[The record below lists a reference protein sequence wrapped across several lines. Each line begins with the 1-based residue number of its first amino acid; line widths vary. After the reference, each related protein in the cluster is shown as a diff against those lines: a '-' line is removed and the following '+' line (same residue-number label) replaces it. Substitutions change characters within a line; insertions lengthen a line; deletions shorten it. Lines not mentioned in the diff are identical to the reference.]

1 VGRTVSICGAA
12 IAGGKSVRYGEAKS
26 FATVAGERLIDRVL
40 RALRDASDTQV
51 IIANDVEAYD
61 TLGLPVRSDVLE
73 DAGAV
78 AGIHAALLYAA
89 EQGCEGALVLACD
102 MPFPSAPLLRA
113 LVQHGR
119 EMNVDAVLP
128 ASDSRRGME
137 PLCAWYSTRC
147 IVPIERAVARD
158 DLRVIAFHDE
168 VRVAIMPPDQVAR
181 FGDPERLFMN
191 VNTREDRDHA
201 ERLAQ
206 AG

>member
-1 VGRTVSICGAA
+1 SAPVPAPPRIPEVRRPLRGATCPQVL
-12 IAGGKSVRYGEAKS
+12 IAKR
-26 FATVAGERLIDRVL
+26 
-40 RALRDASDTQV
+40 
-51 IIANDVEAYD
+51 IAAYEM
-61 TLGLPVRSDVLE
+61 LGLPVRSDVLE

-113 LVQHGR
+113 LVHHGR

-147 IVPIERAVARD
+147 LVPIGRAVARD
-158 DLRVIAFHDE
+158 VLRVIAFHDE